1 MVNKDLLN
9 YTIQLADDVMIL
21 GHRVSE
27 WTGHGPVLEQDIA
40 LTNIS
45 LDLIGKARN
54 LYQYAAKQEGKGKT
68 EDDYPYKRDVREWTN
83 ALLVEQK
90 NGDFAQTIV
99 RQFLFDCYHFY
110 HLEALSKSTDEQM
123 AYIGAKSVKEAK
135 YHLQYSAE
143 WMVRLGDGTEESH
156 SRMQQ
161 ALEDKIHY
169 FEELFIPTETETRL
183 LKAGIAPDLSLIR
196 EKAYAKLNAV
206 LQEST
211 LSVPED
217 LFPQKGGRSGNH
229 TEYLGFILAEL
240 QYMQKSYPNLTW

>member
-217 LFPQKGGRSGNH
+217 LFPQQGGRSGNH

>member
-1 MVNKDLLN
+1 MC
-9 YTIQLADDVMIL
+9 I
-21 GHRVSE
+21 
-27 WTGHGPVLEQDIA
+27 
-40 LTNIS
+40 
-45 LDLIGKARN
+45 
-54 LYQYAAKQEGKGKT
+54 
-68 EDDYPYKRDVREWTN
+68 RDR
-83 ALLVEQK
+83 
-90 NGDFAQTIV
+90 
-99 RQFLFDCYHFY
+99 FLFDCYHFY
-110 HLEALSKSTDEQM
+110 HLKALSKSTDEQM

-183 LKAGIAPDLSLIR
+183 LKIGIAPDLSLIR

-211 LSVPED
+211 LSLPED
-217 LFPQKGGRSGNH
+217 IFPQQGGRKGNH